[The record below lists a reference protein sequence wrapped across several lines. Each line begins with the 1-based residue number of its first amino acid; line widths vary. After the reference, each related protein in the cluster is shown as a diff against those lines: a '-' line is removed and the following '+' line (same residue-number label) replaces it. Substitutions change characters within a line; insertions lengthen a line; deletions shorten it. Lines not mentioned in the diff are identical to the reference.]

1 MLSYSLMF
9 LLDVFK
15 IYLICYMYMLL
26 FARDGLSIVYIVIAL
41 GVNLNLK
48 NWSYLLIQ
56 KTQ

>member
-1 MLSYSLMF
+1 
-9 LLDVFK
+9 VFK

>member
-1 MLSYSLMF
+1 MF

-48 NWSYLLIQ
+48 FWSYLLIQ
-56 KTQ
+56 KS